1 MTSMFI
7 LSTSIKNR
15 FVQFFTAHHR
25 PYRMA
30 ALVTLAALIGW
41 TISYSIQSSHHSE
54 RLISVV
60 DQYGK
65 NISLLV
71 SDQLAHSVSQADSIS
86 TQATAQNI
94 ARKAAVSS
102 IVVYNNNNQIL
113 AQVSGRNTPKHS
125 ALKEYTSPILSGE
138 NIIGSTA
145 VVIDTHSFNA
155 TSQAASDLWWAAGL
169 ILLSI
174 IFSIKDILTVHRNSD
189 ISGETGSNGAKV
201 KEDARRRAGS
211 SHTDIIPTGVEK
223 SKDNTD
229 VIYVIITIHNIDT
242 LNKQLNSE
250 LRQQQMLLLD
260 KNIAHA
266 VSLYGGKILV
276 VGNNE
281 IIFIF
286 EKKNIE
292 NAIYSLQLLLALHK
306 KNKNALI
313 TMDGVIMETTTEKG
327 PSSVFIPLKLLA
339 NNKKPYGSYIQS
351 SLIDKYTLETYLEYK
366 KDASSFT
373 TTVNGLQPHY
383 QKLLDNQLT
392 HLLNNEI

>member
-1 MTSMFI
+1 
-7 LSTSIKNR
+7 
-15 FVQFFTAHHR
+15 
-25 PYRMA
+25 MA

-41 TISYSIQSSHHSE
+41 MISYTIQSSHYSE
-54 RLISVV
+54 RLVSVV

-71 SDQLAHSVSQADSIS
+71 SDQLAHSVAQADSIS

-113 AQVSGRNTPKHS
+113 AQVSGRNTPKHI

-145 VVIDTHSFNA
+145 VAIDTHSFNA
-155 TSQAASDLWWAAGL
+155 TSQTASDLWWAVGL
-169 ILLSI
+169 ILLGI
-174 IFSIKDILTVHRNSD
+174 IFSIKDILTVHQNSD
-189 ISGETGSNGAKV
+189 NSGESGTNGAKE

-211 SHTDIIPTGVEK
+211 SHTDIIPTVVEK

-286 EKKNIE
+286 DKKNIE
-292 NAIYSLQLLLALHK
+292 NSIYSLQLLLALHK
-306 KNKNALI
+306 KDKNALI
-313 TMDGVIMETTTEKG
+313 TMSGLIMETTEKG
-327 PSSVFIPLKLLA
+327 PSSVFIHLKLLA

-392 HLLNNEI
+392 HLFNSEI